1 MLSVIDF
8 YDALAPWYHLV
19 YQDWET
25 SIARQGEALRSL
37 LTTEW
42 GTGVRRLLDVTVG
55 IGTQALGLAA
65 RGYEVF
71 GSDIS
76 RSSVHRA
83 TAEAARRGLTLRCFV
98 ADVRAVAARSAS
110 ADAVL
115 ACDNSLPH
123 LLSED
128 EIRIALKE
136 CLRCLRPEGGCVISL
151 RDYAPPPAHGTEE
164 TKDYGDRVWEG
175 RACRLR
181 QVWSWRGEVYD
192 LAFELAAKDGT
203 DEVVLR
209 TPQTSYLAV
218 SVSRFAAL
226 MESVGF
232 KNVRRIDGCLF
243 QPVLVGTR

>member
-1 MLSVIDF
+1 M
-8 YDALAPWYHLV
+8 
-19 YQDWET
+19 
-25 SIARQGEALRSL
+25 
-37 LTTEW
+37 
-42 GTGVRRLLDVTVG
+42 
-55 IGTQALGLAA
+55 
-65 RGYEVF
+65 
-71 GSDIS
+71 
-76 RSSVHRA
+76 
-83 TAEAARRGLTLRCFV
+83 
-98 ADVRAVAARSAS
+98 
-110 ADAVL
+110 
-115 ACDNSLPH
+115 
-123 LLSED
+123 
-128 EIRIALKE
+128 
-136 CLRCLRPEGGCVISL
+136 ISL